1 MNRDVLIHG
10 MLLDNSLRFA
20 AIDGTKLVSDAKE
33 LHDLSR
39 VATAALGRQLM
50 ITVIAAS
57 LCKNETDTVSTVISG
72 NGPAGNLVCVGRCG
86 RFVKGYAAN
95 PHVEL
100 PIRPDGKLDVGGAVG
115 VNGHVTVV
123 KDLGLRD
130 PYVGQTRIVSG
141 EIAEDMAFYL
151 TVSEQTP
158 SLVSLG
164 VLVEGKQE
172 VHGAG
177 GVLIQPLPGCSEA
190 VLQQLESLANHLA
203 GISTAIRDL
212 GSAEALAQYAL
223 IGFRYNILESI
234 EPAFECDC
242 SRERIERVL
251 LSMGETEL
259 RAMMAEQHGA
269 QVSCH
274 FCNEQY
280 NFTETQL
287 EALLAEAKAQ

>member
-1 MNRDVLIHG
+1 MDKILHIT
-10 MLLDNSLRFA
+10 LE
-20 AIDGTKLVSDAKE
+20 DGQARALVAVTTDLVEEARRI
-33 LHDLSR
+33 HDLTPT
-39 VATAALGRQLM
+39 AAAALGRTLTISAIQGAMLKNDKDSV
-50 ITVIAAS
+50 TVTI
-57 LCKNETDTVSTVISG
+57 KG
-72 NGPAGNLVCVGRCG
+72 GGPIGSVVCVAHANGK
-86 RFVKGYAAN
+86 VKGYVAN
-95 PHVEL
+95 PHVDL
-100 PIRPDGKLDVGGAVG
+100 PLKSNGKLDVGGAVG

-234 EPAFECDC
+234 EPAFACDC

-251 LSMGETEL
+251 LSMGEAEL

-280 NFTETQL
+280 NFTESQL
-287 EALLAEAKAQ
+287 EALLTEAKAN

>member
-1 MNRDVLIHG
+1 MDKILHITLEDGQARALVAVTTDLVEQARRIH
-10 MLLDNSLRFA
+10 DCTPTA
-20 AIDGTKLVSDAKE
+20 A
-33 LHDLSR
+33 
-39 VATAALGRQLM
+39 AALGRTLTISAIQGAMLKNAKDSL
-50 ITVIAAS
+50 TVTI
-57 LCKNETDTVSTVISG
+57 KG
-72 NGPAGNLVCVGRCG
+72 GGPIGSIVCVAHADGK
-86 RFVKGYAAN
+86 VKGYVAE
-95 PHVEL
+95 PHVDL
-100 PIRPDGKLDVGGAVG
+100 PLKANGKLDVGGAVG

-158 SLVSLG
+158 SLVSPG
-164 VLVEGKQE
+164 VLVEGEQE

-177 GVLIQPLPGCSEA
+177 GVLIQPLPGCSEE
-190 VLQQLESLANHLA
+190 VLTQLESLANHLA

-242 SRERIERVL
+242 SRDRIERVL

-259 RAMMAEQHGA
+259 RAMIAEQHGA

-274 FCNEQY
+274 FCNETY
-280 NFTETQL
+280 NFTETEL
-287 EALLAEAKAQ
+287 EALIADAKSK

>member
-1 MNRDVLIHG
+1 MDKILHIT
-10 MLLDNSLRFA
+10 LE
-20 AIDGTKLVSDAKE
+20 DGQARALVAVTTDLVEEARRI
-33 LHDLSR
+33 HDLTPT
-39 VATAALGRQLM
+39 AAAALGRTLTISAIQGAMLKNDKDSV
-50 ITVIAAS
+50 TVTI
-57 LCKNETDTVSTVISG
+57 KG
-72 NGPAGNLVCVGRCG
+72 GGPIGSVVCVAHANGK
-86 RFVKGYAAN
+86 VKGYVGD
-95 PHVEL
+95 PHVDL
-100 PIRPDGKLDVGGAVG
+100 PLKSNGKLDVGGAVG

-223 IGFRYNILESI
+223 IGFRYNILESV

-259 RAMMAEQHGA
+259 RAMIAEQHGA
-269 QVSCH
+269 QVCCH